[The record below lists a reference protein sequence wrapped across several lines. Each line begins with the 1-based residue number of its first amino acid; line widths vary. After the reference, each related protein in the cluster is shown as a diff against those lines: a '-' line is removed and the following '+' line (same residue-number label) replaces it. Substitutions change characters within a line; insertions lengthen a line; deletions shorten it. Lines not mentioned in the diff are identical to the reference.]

1 MGLRHGFPLGEDRK
15 DAVTILAADLAMPF
29 DKIDFESITEER
41 RQSIKK
47 SIRPISVDELKKIG
61 NELFKYADDPWRE
74 VYFKFINEHPNGTF
88 HHALTMDGVNIVYCS
103 DIDKGVWFLPG
114 QGVGPLQERGR
125 QAMKNSIGAHG

>member
-1 MGLRHGFPLGEDRK
+1 
-15 DAVTILAADLAMPF
+15 MPF

-74 VYFKFINEHPNGTF
+74 VYFKFINEHPAATY
-88 HHALTMDGVNIVYCS
+88 HHALTTDGVNIIYS
-103 DIDKGVWFLPG
+103 ADADKGMWFLPG

-125 QAMKNSIGAHG
+125 EAMKKSIGAHG